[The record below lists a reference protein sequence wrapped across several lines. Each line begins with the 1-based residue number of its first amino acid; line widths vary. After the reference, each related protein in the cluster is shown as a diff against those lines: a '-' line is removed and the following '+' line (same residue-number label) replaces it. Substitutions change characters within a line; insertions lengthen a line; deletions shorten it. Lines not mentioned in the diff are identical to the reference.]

1 MLNNRIVSFLL
12 LVTFFVASGLH
23 AEELKNWPRGVAVS
37 SGSITV
43 YQPQIESLEENI
55 LKGRAAMAY
64 YGSDDKSPVF
74 GVAWFTARV
83 QIDRSQNIV
92 HFEELSITDTRLPD
106 ENKNIG
112 EEFKKAVAASMKSPN
127 LTMSLDALTTA
138 LTAVKQEQKQAA
150 DLKNIPP
157 EIIYLEEPA
166 LLVSIDGKTSLQ
178 SIEKSKYKS
187 VVNTPY
193 PLFNDGKSW
202 YLSVADNVWYKAA
215 EVDGPWTFD
224 TAPPADL
231 VKMVAAKA
239 KKYDGDASDSKET
252 ITSDNAPRIMVSH
265 TPAELVVSVGKASFQ
280 PLTDSLLAMSNTE
293 SDVFMDVK
301 SQHYFLVIS
310 GRWFKAASMKGK
322 WGFVA
327 SDALP
332 ASFEDIPADSKYVD
346 IRAYIAGT
354 DEAKEAVM
362 DAQIP
367 QTAAVNRGVVEID
380 LVYDGSP
387 KFKEISGTKLSF
399 AVNSSETVIKDGN
412 DFYLVKD
419 AVWYVAGSA
428 TGPWEVSPKAPP
440 GIGGIP
446 PSSPV
451 YNTKYVYVYDS
462 TPEVVYVG
470 YTPGYVGSYVYGP
483 TIVYGTGW
491 YYSPWISPY
500 YYYPRPAT
508 WGFSVAYNPWS
519 GWGFGMSWSSG
530 PFTFGFYSGGG
541 YHGSHWGRGYY
552 GPRGYRR
559 SYNNIHIDN
568 VNINNRNNF
577 NTISNRNNLYKH
589 SEQRANIKNSVNT
602 RNISGQDRQDIK
614 NRAQNRQNGN
624 TAAIATAGALGGAAV
639 ASNRQNMKNNVMADR
654 DGNVLRNNNGQW
666 QQRSGGQWQDRAP
679 AKTPKATKTTTS
691 TQRRNV
697 REQSGYNR
705 SSSIDRQH
713 YSRQRA
719 TSRSSSSMRSGGGH
733 RGGGGSRGGGR
744 RR

>member
-1 MLNNRIVSFLL
+1 MINGRVLSLFL
-12 LVTFFVASGLH
+12 LVTFLFAPGVY
-23 AEELKNWPRGVAVS
+23 AEELKKWPREVAVA

-43 YQPQIESLEENI
+43 YQPQIESLKKNI

-64 YGSDDKSPVF
+64 NGAGKQSPVF

-83 QIDRSQNIV
+83 NIDRAANTV
-92 HFEELSITDTRLPD
+92 HFENFTITDTRLPED
-106 ENKNIG
+106 NKKIG
-112 EEFKKAVAASMKSPN
+112 EEFKNGVDAVIKASN

-138 LTAVKQEQKQAA
+138 LAAVGHEQKQAA

-157 EIIYLEEPA
+157 KIIYLEEPA
-166 LLVSIDGKTSLQ
+166 LLVNIDGKTSLQ
-178 SIEKSKYKS
+178 KVENSKFKA

-193 PLFNDGKSW
+193 PMFSDGQNW
-202 YLSVADNVWYKAA
+202 YLNVAEKVWYKAKDT
-215 EVDGPWTFD
+215 DGPWAFD
-224 TAPPADL
+224 AAPPSDL

-239 KKYDGDASDSKET
+239 AKYGGDSPVSKST
-252 ITSDNAPRIMVSH
+252 ITGDNAPLIVVSH

-280 PLTDSLLAMSNTE
+280 PLTDVLLAMSNTE

-301 SQHYFLVIS
+301 SQQYFLVIS
-310 GRWFKAASMKGK
+310 GRWFTADSMKGR
-322 WGFVA
+322 WSYVA
-327 SDALP
+327 SDSLP
-332 ASFEDIPADSKYVD
+332 ATFRDIPADSKYVD
-346 IRAYIAGT
+346 VRAFVAGT
-354 DEAKEAVM
+354 DEAKEAIM

-367 QTAAVNRGVVEID
+367 QTAAVKRGTVELD
-380 LVYDGSP
+380 VTYDGTP
-387 KFKEISGTKLSF
+387 KFKEIAGTKLSF
-399 AVNSSETVIKDGN
+399 AANCSETVIKSGK

-428 TGPWEVSPKAPP
+428 TGPWVVSDKAPP
-440 GIGGIP
+440 GIDGIP

-491 YYSPWISPY
+491 YYSPWVSPY

-508 WGFSVAYNPWS
+508 WGFSVAYNPWT

-530 PFTFGFYSGGG
+530 PFTFGFYTGGG
-541 YHGSHWGRGYY
+541 YHGSYWGRGYY

-568 VNINNRNNF
+568 VNINRNNF
-577 NTISNRNNLYKH
+577 NNVSNRNNLYRNVD
-589 SEQRANIKNSVNT
+589 QRANITNSIDA
-602 RNISGQDRQDIK
+602 RSISSQDRQDIK
-614 NRAQNRQNGN
+614 NRAQGRQNIN
-624 TAAIATAGALGGAAV
+624 TAALATAGVAGGAAV
-639 ASNRQNMKNNVMADR
+639 ALNRSNVKNNVMADR

-679 AKTPKATKTTTS
+679 VKKAETVQRTTS
-691 TQRRNV
+691 GRDF
-697 REQSGYNR
+697 SGYNR
-705 SSSIDRQH
+705 SSSMDRQN

-719 TSRSSSSMRSGGGH
+719 TTRASRPARSGGH
-733 RGGGGSRGGGR
+733 RGGGR